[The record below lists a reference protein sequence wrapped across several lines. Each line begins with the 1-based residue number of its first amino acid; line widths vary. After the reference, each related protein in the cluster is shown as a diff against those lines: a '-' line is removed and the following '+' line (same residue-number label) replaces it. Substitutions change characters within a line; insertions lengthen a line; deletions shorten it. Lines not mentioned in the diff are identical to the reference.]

1 MGTMTTMK
9 TMMPSFRYNASAMR
23 STFERRI
30 MRTHVAAATA
40 MPSKHQEQLSRQQP
54 RDAILPATSSS
65 PPSPSNRLLDSSQN
79 TSPQLLHLGKYEAT
93 LLMDCPSQQGVV
105 AACASMLY
113 AQGCNILETDQYSC
127 PYKGLFFQRIRFDY
141 SDCYLGNTEVAIAG
155 LEAAIESVA
164 SRFHMKWSMRCG
176 DKPKR
181 MAILVSKFDHCL
193 YDILLRKNSNELK
206 CEIPLIISNHETLSH
221 IGEQFEIPFYHL
233 PMVKDPNATPDQK
246 IEAKL
251 RQENEIEN
259 LLEEYDI
266 DTVVLARYMQVLSD
280 DFCKRHETHTINIH
294 HSFLPAFEGGYPYHR
309 AYDRG
314 VKIIGATA
322 HYITADLDAGPII
335 DQDVIRISH
344 RDSVED
350 MIQKGRNLERSV
362 LSRALSWHLQDKVLI
377 HNNKTVVFGY

>member
-1 MGTMTTMK
+1 
-9 TMMPSFRYNASAMR
+9 MMPSFRYNASAMR
-23 STFERRI
+23 STFDRRI
-30 MRTHVAAATA
+30 MRTHVAAA
-40 MPSKHQEQLSRQQP
+40 MSSKHEEQLSRQQP
-54 RDAILPATSSS
+54 RDAILPATPSS
-65 PPSPSNRLLDSSQN
+65 PPSPSNRPLDSSHN
-79 TSPQLLHLGKYEAT
+79 GSPQLLHLGKYQAT
-93 LLMDCPSQQGVV
+93 LLMDCLSQQGVV

-193 YDILLRKNSNELK
+193 YDILLRKKSKELK
-206 CEIPLIISNHETLSH
+206 CEIPLIISNHETLRH
-221 IGEQFEIPFYHL
+221 VGEQFGIPFYHL
-233 PMVKDPNATPDQK
+233 PTESMKQDATTDQK
-246 IEAKL
+246 MKAKL
-251 RQENEIEN
+251 NHEAEIEK
-259 LLEEYDI
+259 LLVEYDI
-266 DTVVLARYMQVLSD
+266 DTVVLARYMQVLSEN
-280 DFCKRHETHTINIH
+280 FCKRHERHTINIH
-294 HSFLPAFEGGYPYHR
+294 HSFLPAFEGGRPYHR

-314 VKIIGATA
+314 VKMIGPTA